1 MSDKN
6 AIMRLSRY
14 RHAIIRLKAL
24 SLERVFS
31 DNLADAT
38 GVSSS
43 QVRKDF
49 SIFGISGKKRGGY
62 SVDEL
67 LKGLNS
73 ILDKDTEHLFVEV
86 GAGNLG
92 RALLNYPGFS
102 KSDIKIVAA
111 FDVDS
116 AKYDRHAPIPVLPIE
131 ELHDF
136 IEKNQI
142 KYGII
147 STPDFAAQQVF
158 VRMISAGIKG
168 ILNFAPICLRGPEG
182 HVVSNVNLESEI
194 ENVIYFVNMA
204 EKVGKKTE

>member
-1 MSDKN
+1 MPDKN

-14 RHAIIRLKAL
+14 RHALIRLKAL
-24 SLERVFS
+24 SFEKVFS

-38 GVSSS
+38 GVSSA

-49 SIFGISGKKRGGY
+49 SIFGISGNRRGGY

-67 LKGLNS
+67 IKGLNR
-73 ILDKDTEHLFVEV
+73 ILDKDTEHEFVEV

-102 KSDIKIVAA
+102 KSGIKIVAA
-111 FDVDS
+111 FDIDP
-116 AKYDRHAPIPVLPIE
+116 AKYDREAQIPILPIE
-131 ELHDF
+131 EMHDF
-136 IEKNQI
+136 VEKNQI

-158 VRMISAGIKG
+158 VRMVAAGIKG

-182 HVVSNVNLESEI
+182 CVVSNINLESEI
-194 ENVIYFVNMA
+194 ENIIYFVNTA
-204 EKVGKKTE
+204 EKSTQAVD

>member
-1 MSDKN
+1 MPDKN

-14 RHAIIRLKAL
+14 RHALIRLKAL
-24 SLERVFS
+24 SFEKVFS

-38 GVSSS
+38 GVSSA

-49 SIFGISGKKRGGY
+49 SVFGISGNRRGGY
-62 SVDEL
+62 NIDEL
-67 LKGLNS
+67 IKGLNS
-73 ILDKDTEHLFVEV
+73 ILDKDKEHEFIEV

-102 KSDIKIVAA
+102 KSGIKIVAA
-111 FDVDS
+111 FDIDP
-116 AKYDRHAPIPVLPIE
+116 AKYDRQAQIPVLPIE

-136 IEKNQI
+136 VEKKQI

-158 VRMISAGIKG
+158 VRMVAAGIKG

-182 HVVSNVNLESEI
+182 FVVSNINLESEI
-194 ENVIYFVNMA
+194 ENIIYFVNMA
-204 EKVGKKTE
+204 EKSSPKTE